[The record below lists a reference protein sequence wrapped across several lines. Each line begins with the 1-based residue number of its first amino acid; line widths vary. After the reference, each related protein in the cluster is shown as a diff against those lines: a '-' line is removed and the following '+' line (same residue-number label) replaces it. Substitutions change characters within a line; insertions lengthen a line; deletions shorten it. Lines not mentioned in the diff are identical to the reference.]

1 MFYPAEMKR
10 VAIGIHNSY
19 RPLTVQ
25 DLHEAG
31 ILEIIAIRDEKSGIS
46 GLLAQSGRSPLID
59 TISDY
64 ILRFDRIFEL
74 FTEIPRPDRSLVAE
88 LLSPPVIEP
97 YIINRR
103 PLQELFGEIDEV
115 LRELDQIPGIRDEFA
130 RYKEDRDR
138 LEKEIETI
146 EFANPLDFDLS
157 FLGDSEFLSI
167 IAGRVDTGK
176 MPEFLEDIKSAGI
189 DEIFISNFES
199 GRQTL
204 VLIALPASC
213 RDEIGQ
219 YIRAPRF
226 QTIEISYPGLPAV
239 ALAKAKT
246 EYSDIL
252 DKIDDLLSELADI
265 ENSWNVRL
273 LALYEQLK
281 IEKEELELSSSCG
294 ESREVTFIEGWARA
308 DEVDRMKDSLE
319 KASGGHTFVHMD
331 ETKRDDDDVPVDYN
345 NPSWLKP
352 FEVLTTTFAR
362 PLYHEI
368 DPTPFIAPIFVI
380 FFGLMMGDAAYGI
393 IITLCGLFIYEK
405 IGRND
410 PGIRDL
416 SYILIFCG
424 ISASI
429 LGVIQ
434 GGWFGDVLPRY
445 LGINP
450 PFVILEP
457 LKDPIAFFQL
467 SLIIGVLHINLGLF
481 LAFYQNVK
489 SGAYKVMIFEQV
501 VWFIIQPCA
510 AVLLATFFAWFYIPP
525 ALVTVAE
532 AGIVVGLVMIF
543 YYRGAMGFF
552 GLTGFLGDWLSYVRI
567 MALSLA
573 TGGIAMTINILCQL
587 IAAIH
592 PLMIIIAALIFV
604 GGQIFNLV
612 IQSLGGVIHAIRLQY
627 IEFFGKF
634 YTGGGRKFVPF
645 HAERRYTKL
654 QGGDL

>member
-1 MFYPAEMKR
+1 M
-10 VAIGIHNSY
+10 
-19 RPLTVQ
+19 VQ

-31 ILEIIAIRDEKSGIS
+31 VLEIIAIRDEKSGIS
-46 GLLAQSGRSPLID
+46 DLLAQSGRPPLID

-74 FTEIPRPDRSLVAE
+74 FTEIPRPEKKLFQE
-88 LLSPPVIEP
+88 LLSPSIIEP
-97 YIINRR
+97 SAINRR
-103 PLQELFGEIDEV
+103 SLQELFGEIDEV
-115 LRELDQIPGIRDEFA
+115 LKELERIPGIRDELA
-130 RYKEDRDR
+130 HYKEDRDR
-138 LEKEIETI
+138 LEKEIEAI
-146 EFANPLDFDLS
+146 EFVSPLNFDLS
-157 FLGDSEFLSI
+157 YLGDSEFLSV
-167 IAGRVDTGK
+167 IAGSVDTGK
-176 MPEFLEDIKSAGI
+176 MPEFLEDIGEAAI
-189 DEIFISNFES
+189 DEIYISNLES

-204 VLIALPASC
+204 VLIALPASSKGK
-213 RDEIGQ
+213 IAQ

-226 QTIEISYPGLPAV
+226 QTIEISYVGLPKE
-239 ALAKAKT
+239 ALAKAT
-246 EYSDIL
+246 AEYAEIL
-252 DKIDDLLSELADI
+252 GKIDDLFLELAGI
-265 ENSWNVRL
+265 EDSWSMRL

-308 DEVDRMKDSLE
+308 DDVDRMKDSLDKTAE
-319 KASGGHTFVHMD
+319 GHVFVFS
-331 ETKRDDDDVPVDYN
+331 EATERDDGNVPVDYN
-345 NPSWLKP
+345 NPGWLKP

-393 IITLCGLFIYEK
+393 IITLCGLFIYYK
-405 IGRND
+405 IGRAD
-410 PGIRDL
+410 PGIREL
-416 SYILIFCG
+416 SYILVFCG

-429 LGVIQ
+429 LGVVQ
-434 GGWFGDVLPRY
+434 GGWFGDLLPRY
-445 LGINP
+445 FDITP
-450 PFVILEP
+450 PFVLLEP

-489 SGAYKVMIFEQV
+489 SGARRAMVFEQV

-510 AVLLATFFAWFYIPP
+510 AVLLATFFAWTYIPP
-525 ALVTVAE
+525 GFVTTAE

-543 YYRGAMGFF
+543 YYHGAMGFF
-552 GLTGFLGDWLSYVRI
+552 SLTGFLGDWLSYVRI

-573 TGGIAMTINILCQL
+573 TGGIAMTINILAQL

-592 PLMIIIAALIFV
+592 PLMIILAALIFV

-634 YTGGGRKFVPF
+634 YTGGGRKFAPF
-645 HAERRYTKL
+645 QVERIYTTLKRGAL
-654 QGGDL
+654 